1 MISANPLESSHGSC
15 LMFDDDESH
24 EDSDQE
30 ESEYEEIKK
39 EKNAYQQIKPKTT
52 VKMTNYNHLILSES
66 FSESNS
72 SPPQE

>member
-39 EKNAYQQIKPKTT
+39 EKNAYQ
-52 VKMTNYNHLILSES
+52 
-66 FSESNS
+66 
-72 SPPQE
+72 